1 MKSNLILIS
10 FLERIYKAK
19 RKEDF
24 SNLLEVQIYL
34 AKMEKENRIL
44 KDWVNKANKNNYNFG
59 LEVSRIRS
67 NELKLQNRV
76 DILEQEKERLKTELN
91 NINEN
96 LEL

>member
-24 SNLLEVQIYL
+24 SNLLEVQIEL
-34 AKMEKENRIL
+34 NRLDKENRLLRDML
-44 KDWVNKANKNNYNFG
+44 KDKTKINLEMQNK
-59 LEVSRIRS
+59 VSHSESER
-67 NELKLQNRV
+67 LLAVNRV

>member
-1 MKSNLILIS
+1 MKANTILIS

-24 SNLLEVQIYL
+24 SNLLEVQIEL
-34 AKMEKENRIL
+34 NRLDKENRIL
-44 KDWVNKANKNNYNFG
+44 KDWVNKADKNNYNFG
-59 LEVSRIRS
+59 LEVSRMRS
-67 NELKLQNRV
+67 NELKLKNRV

>member
-1 MKSNLILIS
+1 MRANIIIIG

-19 RKEDF
+19 RSEDF
-24 SNLLEVQIYL
+24 KSLLTVQIEL
-34 AKMEKENRIL
+34 NRLDKENRL
-44 KDWVNKANKNNYNFG
+44 LRDMVKDKTEINIKMESKANLSESK
-59 LEVSRIRS
+59 R
-67 NELKLQNRV
+67 LKLENRV

>member
-1 MKSNLILIS
+1 MKKNIILIS

-19 RKEDF
+19 RSEDF
-24 SNLLEVQIYL
+24 SNLLEVQIEL
-34 AKMEKENRIL
+34 NRLDKENRL
-44 KDWVNKANKNNYNFG
+44 LRDMVKDKTEVNIKMESKAHISASK
-59 LEVSRIRS
+59 R
-67 NELKLQNRV
+67 LKLENSV

>member
-1 MKSNLILIS
+1 MKQNLILIS

-19 RKEDF
+19 RSEDF
-24 SNLLEVQIYL
+24 SNLLEVQIEL
-34 AKMEKENRIL
+34 NRLDKENRL
-44 KDWVNKANKNNYNFG
+44 LRDMVKDKTEVNIKMESKAHISASK
-59 LEVSRIRS
+59 R
-67 NELKLQNRV
+67 LKLENRV

>member
-1 MKSNLILIS
+1 MKTNLILIS

-19 RKEDF
+19 RPEDF
-24 SNLLEVQIYL
+24 KSLLIVQIEL
-34 AKMEKENRIL
+34 NRLDKENRLLRELVESSNARNI
-44 KDWVNKANKNNYNFG
+44 KMESKANLSESKRFK
-59 LEVSRIRS
+59 LENS
-67 NELKLQNRV
+67 V